1 MVPHEEHSPLQH
13 TGLGE
18 GRIEVVCGPMFSGKT
33 EELLRRIRRSQIA
46 AQPTIIF
53 KPATDTRYQKDH
65 VTSHDAN
72 ALPSVT
78 VGSSQANALPSVTVG
93 SSQAILDHLKSQSR
107 PFTVVGIDE
116 AQFFDEG
123 LPALCVEL
131 ADNGVRVIAAGL
143 DLDFKGIPF
152 GIMPEL
158 LALAE
163 EVTKLHAVCME
174 TGRPAHF
181 SHRIAGGES
190 TVEIGEKDRYIPL
203 TRQAFVEA
211 RRQAHLKAP
220 SNE

>member
-1 MVPHEEHSPLQH
+1 MVPHEEHAPLQH

-33 EELLRRIRRSQIA
+33 EELLRRVRRAQIA
-46 AQPTIIF
+46 HQPTVIF

-65 VTSHDAN
+65 VTSHDQN

-78 VGSSQANALPSVTVG
+78 VGSSRAIVEYLAAQPRPVTVV
-93 SSQAILDHLKSQSR
+93 A
-107 PFTVVGIDE
+107 IDE
-116 AQFFDEG
+116 AQFFDAG
-123 LPALCVEL
+123 LPQVCVLL
-131 ADNGVRVIAAGL
+131 ANNGIRVIAAGL

-152 GIMPEL
+152 GCMPEL

-181 SHRIAGGES
+181 SHRIAGGDRTIE
-190 TVEIGEKDRYIPL
+190 VGEKDLYIPL

-211 RRQAHLKAP
+211 RKNAQDEEGP
-220 SNE
+220 NE

>member
-1 MVPHEEHSPLQH
+1 M
-13 TGLGE
+13 
-18 GRIEVVCGPMFSGKT
+18 
-33 EELLRRIRRSQIA
+33 
-46 AQPTIIF
+46 
-53 KPATDTRYQKDH
+53 
-65 VTSHDAN
+65 
-72 ALPSVT
+72 
-78 VGSSQANALPSVTVG
+78 
-93 SSQAILDHLKSQSR
+93 
-107 PFTVVGIDE
+107 VGIDE

-131 ADNGVRVIAAGL
+131 ANNGIRVIAAGL

-152 GIMPEL
+152 GVMPEL

-181 SHRIAGGES
+181 SHRIAGGDS

-211 RRQAHLKAP
+211 RRQAHINA
-220 SNE
+220 SRGE

>member
-1 MVPHEEHSPLQH
+1 MVPHEEHAPLQH

-33 EELLRRIRRSQIA
+33 EELLRRVRRAKIA
-46 AQPTIIF
+46 HQPTVIF
-53 KPATDTRYQKDH
+53 KPATDTRYNKDQ

-78 VGSSQANALPSVTVG
+78 VDSSE
-93 SSQAILDHLKSQSR
+93 AILKHLSSLPR
-107 PFTVVGIDE
+107 PVTLVAIDE
-116 AQFFDEG
+116 AQFFDAG
-123 LPALCVEL
+123 LPNVCETL
-131 ADNGVRVIAAGL
+131 ANHGIRVIAAGL
-143 DLDFKGIPF
+143 DLDFKGVPF
-152 GIMPEL
+152 GCMPML

-181 SHRIAGGES
+181 SHRIAGGDS
-190 TVEIGEKDRYIPL
+190 TVEIGEKDLYIPL

-211 RRQAHLKAP
+211 RKP
-220 SNE
+220 KSDPTSS

>member
-1 MVPHEEHSPLQH
+1 
-13 TGLGE
+13 
-18 GRIEVVCGPMFSGKT
+18 MFSGKT
-33 EELLRRIRRSQIA
+33 EELLRRIRRAQIA

-65 VTSHDAN
+65 VTSHD
-72 ALPSVT
+72 
-78 VGSSQANALPSVTVG
+78 ANALPSVTVG

-211 RRQAHLKAP
+211 RRQARLKAP

>member
-33 EELLRRIRRSQIA
+33 EELLRRIRRAQIA

-72 ALPSVT
+72 ALPSI
-78 VGSSQANALPSVTVG
+78 TVG

>member
-1 MVPHEEHSPLQH
+1 MVPHEQHSPLQH

-33 EELLRRIRRSQIA
+33 EELLRRVRRAQIA
-46 AQPTIIF
+46 HQPTVIF
-53 KPATDTRYQKDH
+53 KPTTDTRYQKNH
-65 VTSHDAN
+65 VTSHDQN

-78 VGSSQANALPSVTVG
+78 VKSSEEIIDYLADQP
-93 SSQAILDHLKSQSR
+93 R
-107 PFTVVGIDE
+107 PITVVAIDE
-116 AQFFDEG
+116 AQFFDAN
-123 LPALCVEL
+123 LPQTCVFL
-131 ADNGVRVIAAGL
+131 ADRGIRVIAAGL

-152 GIMPEL
+152 GCMPEL

-181 SHRIAGGES
+181 SHRIAGGNS
-190 TVEIGEKDRYIPL
+190 TIEVGEKDLYIPL

-211 RRQAHLKAP
+211 RRQAGEGETP
-220 SNE
+220 SE

>member
-1 MVPHEEHSPLQH
+1 MVPHEEHAPLQH

-33 EELLRRIRRSQIA
+33 EELLRRVRRAKIA
-46 AQPTIIF
+46 HQPTLIF
-53 KPATDTRYQKDH
+53 KPATDTRYNKDQ

-78 VGSSQANALPSVTVG
+78 VDSSKAILEHLSSLPRPVTVV
-93 SSQAILDHLKSQSR
+93 A
-107 PFTVVGIDE
+107 IDE
-116 AQFFDEG
+116 AQFFDAG
-123 LPALCVEL
+123 LPNVCETL
-131 ADNGVRVIAAGL
+131 ANQGIRVIAAGL
-143 DLDFKGIPF
+143 DLDFKGVPF
-152 GIMPEL
+152 GCMPML

-181 SHRIAGGES
+181 SHRIAGGDS
-190 TVEIGEKDRYIPL
+190 TVEIGEKDLYIPL

-211 RRQAHLKAP
+211 RKP
-220 SNE
+220 KSDSTSS

>member
-33 EELLRRIRRSQIA
+33 EELLRRVRRAQIA
-46 AQPTIIF
+46 AQPTVIF
-53 KPATDTRYQKDH
+53 KPATDTRYQKDQ
-65 VTSHDAN
+65 VTSHDSN

-78 VGSSQANALPSVTVG
+78 VSSSQSILDYLRAQPRPVTVV
-93 SSQAILDHLKSQSR
+93 A
-107 PFTVVGIDE
+107 IDE
-116 AQFFDEG
+116 AQFFDAE
-123 LPALCVEL
+123 LPATCVTL
-131 ADNGVRVIAAGL
+131 ANNGIRVIAAGL

-152 GIMPEL
+152 GVMPEL

-163 EVTKLHAVCME
+163 EVTKLHAVCIE

-181 SHRIAGGES
+181 SHRIAGGDS
-190 TVEIGEKDRYIPL
+190 TVQIGEKDRYIPL

-211 RRQAHLKAP
+211 RKQADRSESSA
-220 SNE
+220 E

>member
-33 EELLRRIRRSQIA
+33 EELLRRIRRAQIA
-46 AQPTIIF
+46 AQPTVIF

-78 VGSSQANALPSVTVG
+78 VGSSQG
-93 SSQAILDHLKSQSR
+93 ILDYLKAQPR

-131 ADNGVRVIAAGL
+131 ANNGIRVIAAGL

-152 GIMPEL
+152 GVMPEL

-181 SHRIAGGES
+181 SHRIAGGDS

-211 RRQAHLKAP
+211 RRQAHLNA
-220 SNE
+220 SRGE